1 MKLKEQ
7 CSCKI
12 ILDVGIYKLYI
23 KVISGTLK
31 INHGCYTP
39 DGQTWS
45 SLLMIIVLP
54 IIDYLKGKNI
64 NYDLILKLA
73 IENDIINIV
82 NLHFLEISFLNIQSI
97 K

>member
-1 MKLKEQ
+1 
-7 CSCKI
+7 
-12 ILDVGIYKLYI
+12 
-23 KVISGTLK
+23 
-31 INHGCYTP
+31 
-39 DGQTWS
+39 
-45 SLLMIIVLP
+45 MIIVLL

-82 NLHFLEISFLNIQSI
+82 NLHFLEISFLNIQSM